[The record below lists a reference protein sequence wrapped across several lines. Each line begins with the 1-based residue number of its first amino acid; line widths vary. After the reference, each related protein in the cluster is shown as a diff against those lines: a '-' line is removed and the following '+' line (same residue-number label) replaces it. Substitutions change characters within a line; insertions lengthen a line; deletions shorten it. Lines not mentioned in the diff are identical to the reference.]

1 MQLALALP
9 EVPPEDRLFPD
20 DAARSTFLSLIE
32 RGALVVLSHSG
43 GKDSQA
49 MTVHVSRLV
58 PPDQLLIVHAPLGE
72 MEWPRTLAH
81 IRATVPCE
89 VPFVLARAAHGK
101 SLLKRVAERGKW
113 PDPARRWCTADFK
126 RTPIEREIRRYLKA
140 HPQHRGL
147 VVSAMGLRAQESPG
161 RARRAPWRFST
172 RNSRAGRR
180 WYDWLPLHTHTTEE
194 VFGAIRAAGQ
204 TPHWAYS
211 RGATRVS
218 CVFCIMGSRADL
230 RTGARLNPELY
241 RRYVALEGRI
251 GHTLSPSRRALA
263 EITGIPA

>member
-9 EVPPEDRLFPD
+9 ELPPEERLFPNEE
-20 DAARSTFLSLIE
+20 ARSTFLSLIE

-58 PPDQLLIVHAPLGE
+58 PSDQLLIVHAPLGD

-81 IRATVPCE
+81 IRATVPSD
-89 VPFVLARAAHGK
+89 VPFILARTAQGK
-101 SLLKRVAERGKW
+101 SLLDRVAERGKW

-126 RTPIEREIRRYLKA
+126 RTPIEREIRRYLKG
-140 HPQHRGL
+140 HPQHCGL

-161 RARRAPWRFST
+161 RARRTPWSFST

-194 VFGAIRAAGQ
+194 VFDAIRVAGQ
-204 TPHWAYS
+204 EPHWAYS
-211 RGATRVS
+211 CGATRVS

-230 RTGARLNPELY
+230 HTGARLNPDLY
-241 RRYVALEGRI
+241 RRYVALERRI
-251 GHTLSPSRRALA
+251 GHTLSPSRRPLP
-263 EITGIPA
+263 EITGIAA